1 MTDGFV
7 KSWMSHKEN
16 LLDPGSFPR
25 NNISYTNHLIYYG
38 GNIMNAK
45 SLVKVKYAEGVIE
58 YNTTFARMM
67 ENPLSDEYAL
77 LQKLKMENPTFLV
90 RHRRIKTNP
99 KKDTYKGLTYSYMR
113 SYISTHEPKETLE
126 AVLHEFDEMILI
138 SQCHGRQ
145 LRYPT
150 IKKWFLAKYP
160 EVAQFGVEPEAV
172 EDAAE
177 TQEQNV
183 IPYNAEGNGSQA
195 EANELKEGA

>member
-7 KSWMSHKEN
+7 KSWMPHKEN

-45 SLVKVKYAEGVIE
+45 SLVKVKYAKGVIE

-99 KKDTYKGLTYSYMR
+99 KKDTYKGLTYGYMR
-113 SYISTHEPKETLE
+113 DYIIHHTAPENEAE
-126 AVLHEFDEMILI
+126 AVAEFDEMVLI
-138 SQCHGRQ
+138 SKCHGKS

-150 IKKWFLAKYP
+150 IKKWFLKEYP

-177 TQEQNV
+177 TQEQKV

>member
-1 MTDGFV
+1 
-7 KSWMSHKEN
+7 
-16 LLDPGSFPR
+16 
-25 NNISYTNHLIYYG
+25 
-38 GNIMNAK
+38 MNAK

-126 AVLHEFDEMILI
+126 EVLREFDEMILI

-160 EVAQFGVEPEAV
+160 EVAQFGVESEAV
-172 EDAAE
+172 ADDTE
-177 TQEQNV
+177 TQEQKV
-183 IPYNAEGNGSQA
+183 IPYNAEEGGSQA